1 MDKNEIQKE
10 LKELE
15 TKMEALRKKLDEPE
29 RELYRGWIPKVGD
42 EYYYSDNTGYVGEAY
57 ANDPIETEWDKDRSI
72 LGVFPTEAEA
82 KTTYERHMAGEECK
96 KIISKW
102 INELAP
108 GWKLDWRCVSHK
120 HYLALCCNESID
132 TSFSIEKNG
141 FQNEWYFPF
150 EVANNKGFLAE
161 VEPHFRKWLG
171 VE

>member
-1 MDKNEIQKE
+1 MDKLERIEQIEKELAE
-10 LKELE
+10 LKEQVKAE
-15 TKMEALRKKLDEPE
+15 EPE
-29 RELYRGWIPKVGD
+29 TYRGWIPKVGD

-82 KTTYERHMAGEECK
+82 KATYGRHMAGEECK

-108 GWKLDWRCVSHK
+108 GWKLNWKERQQDK
-120 HYLALCCNESID
+120 YYL
-132 TSFSIEKNG
+132 SIEATGKLSSFYVYDLRLNQDEWH
-141 FQNEWYFPF
+141 FPKMVAYNEAF
-150 EVANNKGFLAE
+150 KTE